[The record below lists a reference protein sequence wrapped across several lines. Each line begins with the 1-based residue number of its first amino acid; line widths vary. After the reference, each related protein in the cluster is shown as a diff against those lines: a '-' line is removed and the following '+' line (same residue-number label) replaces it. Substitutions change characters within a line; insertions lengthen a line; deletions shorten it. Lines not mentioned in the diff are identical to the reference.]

1 MFDFFSRFQRESG
14 MYISTYMS
22 LTKDFLRL
30 NLLSLTDFPL
40 PSKNMIYWH
49 AGDLVKPTSVTKGN
63 TLEIGLISQI
73 PDPFQFLM
81 SNIQCFHSS
90 E

>member
-1 MFDFFSRFQRESG
+1 MWKFRHLTQKLQTWEHLNLCMKKILLAFSLMFDFFSRFQRESG

-40 PSKNMIYWH
+40 PSKNMIY
-49 AGDLVKPTSVTKGN
+49 
-63 TLEIGLISQI
+63 
-73 PDPFQFLM
+73 
-81 SNIQCFHSS
+81 
-90 E
+90 